1 MFGTTVAANRLL
13 AAGIALAIGLLLYLG
28 LTRTRIGMAFRA
40 VTADP
45 RAARLVAIDVPR
57 LSGIAFAAGGALCA
71 AAGVLISMS
80 QTFTVSGG
88 VIFTMKALV
97 IVIMGGVGNLAGT
110 LIAGLMLG
118 VVEVGVMRLI
128 DPGLTLAANFLI
140 FLAVLIF
147 RPTGIFGRSA

>member
-1 MFGTTVAANRLL
+1 
-13 AAGIALAIGLLLYLG
+13 
-28 LTRTRIGMAFRA
+28 
-40 VTADP
+40 
-45 RAARLVAIDVPR
+45 
-57 LSGIAFAAGGALCA
+57 
-71 AAGVLISMS
+71 MS

-110 LIAGLMLG
+110 LIAGLILG